1 MSEANPHPPQSEK
14 GATLDDLADE
24 IKGKEPVNADLF
36 AGLMNMVQATNSGES
51 VTMPAAP
58 AQVPAQVPATLATPA
73 SAKISKFGSKLADD
87 QYEEV
92 GGGIGKTYHA
102 SGDLTYY
109 NQDCSYTQTVKQGGY
124 FRVKTEAGEV
134 VFHLRPDG
142 DMDFLAPHFDDTLR
156 RVNAGAG
163 ILYWTNADGSIK
175 ITLDTERGVSSSF
188 IDHARLPQEPQGNE

>member
-14 GATLDDLADE
+14 GATLDDLAEE
-24 IKGKEPVNADLF
+24 IKGKESVNADLF
-36 AGLMNMVQATNSGES
+36 AGLMNMVSATNSGE
-51 VTMPAAP
+51 VAAKPAAP
-58 AQVPAQVPATLATPA
+58 APVPSAISTPA
-73 SAKISKFGSKLADD
+73 NAKLSKFGSKLADD

-102 SGDLTYY
+102 TGDLTYY

-175 ITLDTERGVSSSF
+175 ITLDTERGISTSS
-188 IDHARLPQEPQGNE
+188 IDYARLPQAPQGDE

>member
-14 GATLDDLADE
+14 GATLDDLAEE
-24 IKGKEPVNADLF
+24 IKGKESVNADLF
-36 AGLMNMVQATNSGES
+36 AGLMNMVSATNSGE
-51 VTMPAAP
+51 VAAKPAAP
-58 AQVPAQVPATLATPA
+58 APVPSAIGTPA
-73 SAKISKFGSKLADD
+73 SAKLSKFGSKLADD

-102 SGDLTYY
+102 TGDLTYY

-175 ITLDTERGVSSSF
+175 ITLDTERGISTSS
-188 IDHARLPQEPQGNE
+188 IDYARLPQAPQGDE

>member
-24 IKGKEPVNADLF
+24 IKGKESVNADLF
-36 AGLMNMVQATNSGES
+36 AGLMNMVSASNSGE
-51 VTMPAAP
+51 VAAKPAAP
-58 AQVPAQVPATLATPA
+58 APVASTIGNPA
-73 SAKISKFGSKLADD
+73 SAKLSKFGSKLADD

-102 SGDLTYY
+102 TGDLTYY

-175 ITLDTERGVSSSF
+175 ITLDTERGVSTSS
-188 IDHARLPQEPQGNE
+188 IDYARLPQAPQGDE